1 MKKNGNVSEA
11 PKWSCGC
18 EHHSMLEMKH
28 LTREYID
35 YYTKSPD
42 MCMYGLKCANKRCT
56 HDIVSVKWPR
66 PSRMSEYGYYCS
78 YLLRDEWK
86 ENGERVC
93 SFVICNDCATPR
105 FEKENQMKMGSDTKR
120 RSSRHQRS
128 KK

>member
-42 MCMYGLKCANKRCT
+42 MCMYGLKCANERCT

-93 SFVICNDCATPR
+93 SFLIYNDCATPR
-105 FEKENQMKMGSDTKR
+105 FKKEN
-120 RSSRHQRS
+120 
-128 KK
+128 

>member
-1 MKKNGNVSEA
+1 
-11 PKWSCGC
+11 
-18 EHHSMLEMKH
+18 MLEMKQ

-35 YYTKSPD
+35 YYIKSPD
-42 MCMYGLKCANKRCT
+42 MCMYGLKCANERCT

-66 PSRMSEYGYYCS
+66 ASRMSEYGYYCS

-105 FEKENQMKMGSDTKR
+105 FEKENQMKVSSDNNDTKR